1 MCCPGFSFSQK
12 YSNHEAAEQ
21 NLETLFGNSFY
32 FYFLMFLFQTR
43 TQNQE
48 TRFMTMDEKLLM
60 QDVKG
65 KKWMD

>member
-1 MCCPGFSFSQK
+1 
-12 YSNHEAAEQ
+12 
-21 NLETLFGNSFY
+21 
-32 FYFLMFLFQTR
+32 MFLFQTR